1 MLDHFTSASLEQR
14 DNLLYILIIL
24 LAGNGTD
31 TAALALAY
39 MEIEAR
45 AELPV
50 KDCIRGYLKIAGP
63 ERIGTVNELHQIPG
77 MYNTAVWAEIS

>member
-1 MLDHFTSASLEQR
+1 MVFQRLHLFLADLSPFKIHILRRLEHQCLIMLDHFTSAALEQR
-14 DNLLYILIIL
+14 DYLLYVFIIL

-45 AELPV
+45 PELLV
-50 KDCIRGYLKIAGP
+50 KDSI
-63 ERIGTVNELHQIPG
+63 
-77 MYNTAVWAEIS
+77 